1 MRTLNRAAILEEI
14 EQNKIDEHISSVKQN
29 IRKQTSNILN
39 NLSNASVNSPGL
51 YSNRFDPKKYQATPV
66 RLEGLG
72 GMANPVRKPS

>member
-39 NLSNASVNSPGL
+39 TLSNASVNSPGL
-51 YSNRFDPKKYQATPV
+51 QKSFYSNRFDPKKY
-66 RLEGLG
+66 
-72 GMANPVRKPS
+72 